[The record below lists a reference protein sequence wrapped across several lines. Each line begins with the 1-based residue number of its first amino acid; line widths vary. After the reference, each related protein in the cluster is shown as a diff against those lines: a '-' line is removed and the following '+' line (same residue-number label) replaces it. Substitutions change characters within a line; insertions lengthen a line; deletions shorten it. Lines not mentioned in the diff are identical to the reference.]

1 MLETTEMMA
10 VEAADAST
18 STSSSTMTVG
28 EKRIAL
34 TVTEA
39 DDAKVA
45 MGMFERFARRHGADP
60 ARVTALHDAGRELG
74 RALFHWGGGGLL
86 EAERVGSFIE
96 VRAVGRASERTGGVA
111 VGSRD
116 DWALGLALAQ
126 MDGAEQGEARKGR
139 FVVRTWCGLD

>member
-10 VEAADAST
+10 VEAADASA
-18 STSSSTMTVG
+18 STSGSTMTVG
-28 EKRIAL
+28 ENRIAL

-60 ARVTALHDAGRELG
+60 SRVAALHDAGRELG
-74 RALFHWGGGGLL
+74 RTLFQRAGGGLL

-96 VRAVGRASERTGGVA
+96 VRAVGRVRESEDAVAVAHDASEL
-111 VGSRD
+111 D
-116 DWALGLALAQ
+116 LALAR
-126 MDGAEQGEARKGR
+126 MDGAERADASKRR
-139 FVVRTWCGLD
+139 FIIRTWCGLD